1 MRHLNRVQPP
11 QALIRHNNVTTLTR
25 IWSWLFYTRR
35 FLPPCKNGTLFSSS
49 PFLSSPSFPN
59 PSPMLLDSAP
69 DLISACL
76 VVGNYCH
83 DVLHRDGLVI
93 GETLG
98 GAASFISN
106 VLDSLSPSPTRY
118 VSKVGTDF
126 AYSVSHPPLI
136 SASSPT
142 TLFHAHF
149 PDSISETGYHGDRV
163 LKRVR
168 VCDPI
173 YPSDLLELKE
183 RFEIGLAAGVA
194 GEIPIETLERMIE
207 LCRVV
212 FVDVQ
217 GLIRSFDPEDGTVG
231 LRKHANFVAHIE
243 DGCRVYWKDG
253 ELHVA
258 PFPAN
263 QVDPTG
269 AGDSFFGGLVVG
281 LLWGLTV
288 PDAALLGNLL
298 GSVTV
303 GQVGVPQFDPVM
315 LENLKQVL
323 DSMAAPRKGSDAN
336 DALFKFQKSS
346 RHDEFQASLQEIVK
360 LKTCFELSNGDVDK
374 CGNCCDI
381 EN

>member
-1 MRHLNRVQPP
+1 
-11 QALIRHNNVTTLTR
+11 
-25 IWSWLFYTRR
+25 
-35 FLPPCKNGTLFSSS
+35 
-49 PFLSSPSFPN
+49 
-59 PSPMLLDSAP
+59 MLLDSAP
-69 DLISACL
+69 DLVSGCL

-118 VSKVGTDF
+118 VSKVGADF

-231 LRKHANFVAHIE
+231 LVPLKSTPYFDLLPQIGFLKASSDEAPFVDIEEARKFCCVVVTE
-243 DGCRVYWKDG
+243 GKDGCRVYWKDG

-269 AGDSFFGGLVVG
+269 AGDSFFGDLVVG